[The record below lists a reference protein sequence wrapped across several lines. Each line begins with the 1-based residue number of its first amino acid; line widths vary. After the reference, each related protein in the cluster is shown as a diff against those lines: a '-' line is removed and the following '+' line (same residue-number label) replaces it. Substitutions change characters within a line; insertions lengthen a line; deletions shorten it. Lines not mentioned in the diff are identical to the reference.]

1 MFNDKKP
8 PADNAD
14 DPNTDISPEE
24 RALLDDSML
33 NSASVDN
40 MNLKDR
46 HWIPLMPMVTPNE
59 STANLTGED
68 LDIPGAELDDA
79 NEEIGEEDEE
89 NNMHSPA
96 DQKQQHRYSVKHI
109 LHELLHVF
117 THADKGIFSFAWQL
131 LTRPGHIAQDLVAG
145 KRKKYFNL
153 FQYLIII
160 VGLATWWLL
169 KQS

>member
-24 RALLDDSML
+24 RARLDDSML

-40 MNLKDR
+40 MNLKRSALDTVDADGDP
-46 HWIPLMPMVTPNE
+46 INE

-89 NNMHSPA
+89 NNMYSPA
-96 DQKQQHRYSVKHI
+96 DT
-109 LHELLHVF
+109 E
-117 THADKGIFSFAWQL
+117 
-131 LTRPGHIAQDLVAG
+131 
-145 KRKKYFNL
+145 
-153 FQYLIII
+153 
-160 VGLATWWLL
+160 
-169 KQS
+169 